1 MAARV
6 LRARRRRPRG
16 VRQRSR
22 VGALRCGDDEDAGI
36 CKRSYERSV
45 PYYVTLYRPY
55 HSRERWFRTF
65 NDAYLTTNWQATLKD
80 KNDVSNAVSAFS
92 TSAMHPTAQGYA
104 AIADSYVRAIGA
116 DLCKRK
122 ELDESAG
129 SIVNL
134 CPP

>member
-1 MAARV
+1 MPGFAN
-6 LRARRRRPRG
+6 G
-16 VRQRSR
+16 
-22 VGALRCGDDEDAGI
+22 
-36 CKRSYERSV
+36 SYERSV
-45 PYYVTLYRPY
+45 PYDVALYRPY

-80 KNDVSNAVSAFS
+80 KNHISNAVSAFS